1 MGEPLGL
8 AFYNRDAREVA
19 QDLIGKILVRQ
30 TRNITLRVRICE
42 VESYLGEFDQ
52 ASHAYRGRTPR
63 NSVMFGPFGHLYV
76 YLTYGMHY
84 CANIVTGEEGVPQA
98 VLLRA
103 AQPLEGIAV
112 MEANRQVK
120 DLLNLCSGPAKLA
133 QALAIG
139 KLDNGTV
146 LTGGQIWLE
155 DDGMR
160 TPIASSPRIG
170 ISRSTEAL
178 WRFYIPGSAFVSK
191 KTALA
196 KQSST
201 THPK

>member
-1 MGEPLGL
+1 MGEPLSL
-8 AFYNRDAREVA
+8 SFYNRDAREVA

-42 VESYLGEFDQ
+42 VEAYLGELDQ

-76 YLTYGMHY
+76 YFTYGMHY

-112 MEANRQVK
+112 MEANRKLK
-120 DLLNLCSGPAKLA
+120 DPLNLCSGPAKLA
-133 QALAIG
+133 QALAIS
-139 KLDNGTV
+139 KLDNGTS
-146 LTGGQIWLE
+146 LTSGQIWLE
-155 DDGMR
+155 DDGLRMP
-160 TPIASSPRIG
+160 TASSPRIG